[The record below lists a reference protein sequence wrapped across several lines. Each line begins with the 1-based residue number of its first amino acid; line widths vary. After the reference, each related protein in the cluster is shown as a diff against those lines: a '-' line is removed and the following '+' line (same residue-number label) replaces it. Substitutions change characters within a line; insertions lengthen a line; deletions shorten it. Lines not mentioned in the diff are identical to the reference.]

1 MGSKMNNFVV
11 RAASAVIMVAVVV
24 CAVWYSQWTF
34 GALLLAIT
42 VGGVREFYNMARAK
56 GYDPQV
62 VSGTAA
68 AAAVFGCGF
77 DFFYNDSANNISL
90 MLFLMLVLP
99 TMFLLELFKRSKSP
113 MENMGATL
121 LGVLYVGVPMAMLAG
136 VPLLITEGGYWSP
149 WVMVLYLLI
158 IWSNDS
164 FAYVVGVPFGKH
176 PLFKA
181 ISPKK
186 SIEGFIGGAV
196 GAIAVAALIAHF
208 FDGQYV
214 KWIGLGV
221 VIAKFGTL
229 GDLVESMFK
238 RSCGVKD
245 SGSILPGH
253 GGWLDRFDALI
264 FTAPYAMVYL
274 MLVNILLK

>member
-1 MGSKMNNFVV
+1 MGAKLNNLFV
-11 RAASAVIMVAVVV
+11 RAASAIVMVAVIV
-24 CAVWYSQWTF
+24 AALWYSQWTF

-56 GYDPQV
+56 GYEPQV
-62 VSGTAA
+62 FVGCAMS
-68 AAAVFGCGF
+68 AAVFAFGF
-77 DFFYNDSANNISL
+77 DYFFNGSSYNVSL
-90 MLFLMLVLP
+90 LLFLMLALP
-99 TMFLLELFKRSKSP
+99 TMFLLELFKGGSKP
-113 MENMGATL
+113 IENLGATI
-121 LGVLYVGVPMAMLAG
+121 LGVVYVAVPMAMLAG
-136 VPLLITEGGYWSP
+136 VPLMITGGVWNA

-158 IWSNDS
+158 IWCNDS
-164 FAYVVGVPFGKH
+164 FAYLVGVPFGKH
-176 PLFKA
+176 PLYKA

-186 SIEGFIGGAV
+186 SVEGFIGGVV
-196 GAIAVAALIAHF
+196 GAILVSALIAHF

-238 RSCGVKD
+238 RSSDVKD
-245 SGSILPGH
+245 SGAILPGH

-264 FTAPYAMVYL
+264 FTAPYALVYL
-274 MLVNILLK
+274 MLVKAWFE